1 MGKWQMVVLCIAVLL
16 SSLVGAYLKLLP
28 ISVFA
33 SIMVGVFGW
42 LAPSPIVA
50 DVSKAVAPPP
60 PDTVR

>member
-1 MGKWQMVVLCIAVLL
+1 MVVLCIAVLL

-50 DVSKAVAPPP
+50 DISKVAAPPP